1 MPIGKSSI
9 ARAAKANEKATAPT
23 EKKKL
28 TAKGE
33 KESTTA
39 EAAVNE
45 TRTKKAAPARSG
57 KAKSQSSAAGA
68 PAVVGTGV
76 ISALSPEVME
86 KVIEKKHAAP
96 ENDSRVSLG
105 EDMPY
110 FLL

>member
-28 TAKGE
+28 TAKDE
-33 KESTTA
+33 KKSTTA
-39 EAAVNE
+39 EAAVKE
-45 TRTKKAAPARSG
+45 TGAKNAAPARSG
-57 KAKSQSSAAGA
+57 RARSQSSAAGA
-68 PAVVGTGV
+68 PAGGGTGG
-76 ISALSPEVME
+76 ISALSPGGMG
-86 KVIEKKHAAP
+86 KGIEKKPAAP

>member
-39 EAAVNE
+39 ETAVNE
-45 TRTKKAAPARSG
+45 TRAKKAAPARSG
-57 KAKSQSSAAGA
+57 KAKSHSSAAGA

-86 KVIEKKHAAP
+86 KVIEKKPAAP